1 MGKVCI
7 QKKVEEHSKEEWA
20 SSGLIRK
27 WENWAA
33 LRFGRSVVQKKE
45 GVGKITIRV

>member
-7 QKKVEEHSKEEWA
+7 QKKVEEHSKEEWV

-27 WENWAA
+27 WENWTA

-45 GVGKITIRV
+45 GWVK